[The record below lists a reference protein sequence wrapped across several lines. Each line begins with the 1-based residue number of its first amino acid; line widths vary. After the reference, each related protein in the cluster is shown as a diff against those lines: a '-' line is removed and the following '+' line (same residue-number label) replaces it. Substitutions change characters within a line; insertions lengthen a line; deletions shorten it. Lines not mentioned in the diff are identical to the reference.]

1 MSSSSGPPPP
11 LPPYIVV
18 FGPNANCT
26 LELCPVVYSVYGYL
40 PNLGANISFA
50 VLFGIAFVVHTWMGI
65 KGRNWFFMTCVD
77 VGCFSAVIGY
87 IGRIIMH
94 SNPFNFIA
102 FMIQLLGVGVA
113 PVWYC
118 AAIYVTLSDTIA
130 YLSPGL
136 SRLQPKA
143 IYWIFIPC
151 DLFSIIFQAV
161 GTGMSAR
168 SRGVTQ
174 LGVNLA
180 LFGLAFQLFALT
192 MFLVFFTDYLVRYV
206 RAGNS
211 RELNWRIKAF
221 VGSLALATLLM
232 VVRSAYRVYEL
243 REGFTGDAMRQ
254 EAPFIG
260 IEGVPARV
268 GGGNVVIEF
277 VGVPKYL
284 TKEA

>member
-1 MSSSSGPPPP
+1 MSSGSRPPPP

-40 PNLGANISFA
+40 PNFGANISFA
-50 VLFGIAFVVHTWMGI
+50 ILFGIAFIVHTWIGI

-130 YLSPGL
+130 YLSPSL
-136 SRLQPKA
+136 SRLPPKA
-143 IYWIFIPC
+143 IYWVFIPC
-151 DLFSIIFQAV
+151 DLFSIVFQAV

-192 MFLVFFTDYLVRYV
+192 MFLVIFTDYLVRYI

-211 RELNWRIKAF
+211 RGLSWRIKAF

-260 IEGVPARV
+260 IEGV
-268 GGGNVVIEF
+268 
-277 VGVPKYL
+277 
-284 TKEA
+284 